1 MTKTIFTK
9 AFVSMSIMASA
20 LFFVSCDE
28 NKNEPGDKVDPYAI
42 KSLVGE
48 HVVELSEDYLYFFDV
63 TVTYNVDGEESKQ
76 NIVTDEFRYTFNYNT
91 DFCEIPAKISG
102 AIKATPKN
110 PVPEYDTQKAYKFE
124 YSSAVNM
131 VVTKNN
137 GQADDIP
144 VCYNSNNLQTGGSK
158 LMELL
163 NKGERIVAQFEFNR

>member
-63 TVTYNVDGEESKQ
+63 TVTYNVDGEEQQLDVDLDGYRNTLSFD
-76 NIVTDEFRYTFNYNT
+76 TDY
-91 DFCEIPAKISG
+91 CEIPTKISG
-102 AIKATPKN
+102 VIKATPKN